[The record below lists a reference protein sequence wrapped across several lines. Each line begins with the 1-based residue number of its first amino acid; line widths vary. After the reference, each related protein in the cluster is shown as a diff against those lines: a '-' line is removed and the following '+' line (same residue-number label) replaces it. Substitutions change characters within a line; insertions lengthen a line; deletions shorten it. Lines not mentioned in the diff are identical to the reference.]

1 MGNSSPLGK
10 SQTQSNYETMPSPL
24 FNKFSKQTTLK
35 LAFVAVAAFQLSY
48 LFNFLSG
55 LMVVYLGAL
64 LWLVFAPSFRWSFYT
79 ALAVGTVN
87 AAIQMGF
94 FWRIFSGASILLWII
109 LGFWIALFVLLAR
122 GVKVR
127 FGDKAFLCAA
137 PFLWTGLEYFRSELY
152 YLRFSWGNEAYLFA
166 HAARIPAFLGLGMYG
181 VGFCFMGVVCA
192 ASLGGKRMWITLPTL
207 AAMFSLFSRVQPFG
221 VGSIGSMD
229 SVEVAGIQREF
240 PSVGETLVDLEELSK
255 AHPEAQLLVL
265 SEYATDGEPAQQ
277 VKSWCRRRHKFLI
290 LGGKDPAGAD
300 QFYDTVFVMDDHGE
314 VVFKQAKA
322 IPLPLFKD
330 GLPALRQ
337 KVWNSPWGRIGI
349 CICYDLSHT
358 RVTDELI
365 RQGARMIIQ
374 PTMDLEVWGKEQ
386 HELHAMVA
394 PIRAAEYGV
403 PIFRVAS
410 SGISQI
416 VNCRG
421 EVTASAPMPGD
432 GSVIHGRIELASV
445 GHLPPDR
452 WLAPFSV
459 CITLFLIA
467 FLILEPT
474 VESPKPK
481 IYQETK

>member
-1 MGNSSPLGK
+1 M
-10 SQTQSNYETMPSPL
+10 
-24 FNKFSKQTTLK
+24 
-35 LAFVAVAAFQLSY
+35 
-48 LFNFLSG
+48 
-55 LMVVYLGAL
+55 
-64 LWLVFAPSFRWSFYT
+64 
-79 ALAVGTVN
+79 
-87 AAIQMGF
+87 
-94 FWRIFSGASILLWII
+94 
-109 LGFWIALFVLLAR
+109 
-122 GVKVR
+122 
-127 FGDKAFLCAA
+127 
-137 PFLWTGLEYFRSELY
+137 
-152 YLRFSWGNEAYLFA
+152 
-166 HAARIPAFLGLGMYG
+166 
-181 VGFCFMGVVCA
+181 
-192 ASLGGKRMWITLPTL
+192 
-207 AAMFSLFSRVQPFG
+207 
-221 VGSIGSMD
+221 
-229 SVEVAGIQREF
+229 
-240 PSVGETLVDLEELSK
+240 
-255 AHPEAQLLVL
+255 
-265 SEYATDGEPAQQ
+265 
-277 VKSWCRRRHKFLI
+277 
-290 LGGKDPAGAD
+290 
-300 QFYDTVFVMDDHGE
+300 
-314 VVFKQAKA
+314 
-322 IPLPLFKD
+322 
-330 GLPALRQ
+330 
-337 KVWNSPWGRIGI
+337 
-349 CICYDLSHT
+349 
-358 RVTDELI
+358 TDELI